1 MVTINMQRL
10 SAGWNIVASCL
21 EADPRPAEI
30 FPPGVFP
37 AGPVPMPNG
46 ALLLELDTGKEFRFD
61 AEGGTWL
68 EQPARGTGAPRCDVV
83 STFDWGALQQHW
95 GWDDVFPAA

>member
-1 MVTINMQRL
+1 MVTINIQQL
-10 SAGWNIVASCL
+10 THGWSVAVSCL

-30 FPPGVFP
+30 FPPGGFP

-46 ALLLELDTGKEFRFD
+46 AFLLELDTGKEFRFD

-68 EQPARGTGAPRCDVV
+68 EQPARGNGAPRCDVLA
-83 STFDWGALQQHW
+83 TFDWANVQLGW
-95 GWDDVFPAA
+95 GFDDVYPAA